1 MPRSLLLSG
10 VRQHKAKA
18 QEAAGGADEVEDF
31 FADLEAALADSSAEA
46 AASSSAPA
54 AGAAASSGSSA
65 GAAAAEPAPK
75 RRAHFFISGLVN
87 VRKAFAVAPSVCS
100 AGEDPSIYMYL
111 PGAVAQMSLRHV
123 VHLSPLHLSPGSR
136 RTLGLA

>member
-18 QEAAGGADEVEDF
+18 QEAAGGAAEDF
-31 FADLEAALADSSAEA
+31 LADLEAALADSSAEA